1 MGSRLR
7 NPGAL
12 YSSPR
17 EANASRRHPIRPEP
31 FAAPGGGGI
40 LLRMASKGRARRTFS
55 CTLVALVV
63 AAPGC
68 AGDITGPPIGD
79 LKAVLLTDR
88 GVTPDIS
95 GDFVVWLEPSR
106 TERGIKLLDLKTG
119 TQRPLSSGVR
129 DVQLP
134 AISGDK
140 VVWIL
145 SDHERAESEEGFFR
159 GDVVLADIA
168 SGQEVHLTDTPDMRE
183 QFPDISGDRAVWEVL
198 RLVDVDGTERLSIQI
213 FLLDL
218 ATGEGRQISSGPG
231 AHQQPAI
238 SGDRIVWQLFHPPI
252 SEADGSDMLMSDM
265 LMFDLSTGETTP
277 LVVGGLQGSADISG
291 DRVVW
296 VESKGRGISDII
308 LLDLSTGDLTRVTD
322 DANGQGWPRISGNR
336 IVWEDDRN
344 GNIDIFMFDISTGVE
359 TQITGDPSDQVE
371 PRISGDKVIWRDQG
385 NNPFEIFLLDLAK

>member
-1 MGSRLR
+1 M
-7 NPGAL
+7 AL
-12 YSSPR
+12 
-17 EANASRRHPIRPEP
+17 A
-31 FAAPGGGGI
+31 
-40 LLRMASKGRARRTFS
+40 
-55 CTLVALVV
+55 V

-68 AGDITGPPIGD
+68 SGDITGPPIGD

-88 GVTPDIS
+88 GVTPEIS
-95 GDFVVWLEPSR
+95 GDFVVWLDPSL
-106 TERGIKLLDLKTG
+106 TERGIKLLDLQTG
-119 TQRPLSSGVR
+119 VQRPLSSGVR

-145 SDHERAESEEGFFR
+145 FDQETVESEDFFFL

-183 QFPDISGDRAVWEVL
+183 QFPDISGDRAVWEVH
-198 RLVDVDGTERLSIQI
+198 RLVEVDGTERLSIQI

-218 ATGEGRQISSGPG
+218 ATGEGRQISNGPG

-238 SGDRIVWQLFHPPI
+238 SGDRIVWQRFHRLI
-252 SEADGSDMLMSDM
+252 SEVDGSDM

-322 DANGQGWPRISGNR
+322 DANGQGRPRISGNR

-371 PRISGDKVIWRDQG
+371 PSLSGDKVIWRDLG